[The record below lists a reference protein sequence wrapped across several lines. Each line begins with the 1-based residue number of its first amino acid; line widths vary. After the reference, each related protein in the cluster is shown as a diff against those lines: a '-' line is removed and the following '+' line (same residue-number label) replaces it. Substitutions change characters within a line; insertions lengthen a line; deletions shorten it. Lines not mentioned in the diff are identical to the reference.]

1 MDFLGDIKM
10 KFKPIYL
17 YGVIALAVI
26 VTLLVVSQSSNTD
39 EKVKGD
45 ITNKQM
51 PMDDVHKKLNNG
63 MMQDPSGSNVSEEA
77 KHKIAVMKKDVDAN
91 PNDTLKMREYAD
103 FLAAAHKPD
112 DALLYYQKILD
123 KDKRRKDIYFSI
135 TYIYYTKGDLV
146 KAEDVTKTMIKLFPA
161 DPMANYNLGA
171 IEATKGNKD
180 KAREIWTKLIEE
192 NLDNETTELAKNSI
206 NRL

>member
-1 MDFLGDIKM
+1 MDFLGDMKM

-77 KHKIAVMKKDVDAN
+77 KHKIEVMKKDVDAN

-123 KDKRRKDIYFSI
+123 KDKKRKDIYFSI

-146 KAEDVTKTMIKLFPA
+146 KAEDVTKTMLKLFPA

>member
-1 MDFLGDIKM
+1 MDFLGDMKM

-77 KHKIAVMKKDVDAN
+77 KHKIEVMKKDVDAN

-146 KAEDVTKTMIKLFPA
+146 KAEDVTKTMLKLFPA

>member
-77 KHKIAVMKKDVDAN
+77 KHKIEVMKKDVDAN

>member
-1 MDFLGDIKM
+1 
-10 KFKPIYL
+10 
-17 YGVIALAVI
+17 
-26 VTLLVVSQSSNTD
+26 
-39 EKVKGD
+39 
-45 ITNKQM
+45 M

-77 KHKIAVMKKDVDAN
+77 KHKIEVMKKDVDAN

-146 KAEDVTKTMIKLFPA
+146 KAEDVTKTMLKLFPA

>member
-1 MDFLGDIKM
+1 M

-77 KHKIAVMKKDVDAN
+77 KHKIEVMKKDVDAN

-146 KAEDVTKTMIKLFPA
+146 KAEDVTKTMLKLFPA